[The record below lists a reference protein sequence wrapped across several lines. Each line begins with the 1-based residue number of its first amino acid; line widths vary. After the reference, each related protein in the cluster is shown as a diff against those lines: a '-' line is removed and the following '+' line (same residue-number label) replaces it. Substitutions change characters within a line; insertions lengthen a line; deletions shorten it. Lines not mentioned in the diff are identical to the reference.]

1 MADRLQ
7 KIKELMTLYDQA
19 QRASS
24 ETAKLRKQL
33 VSLLKDAELTKT
45 KFNFGD
51 RNISFHKYND
61 YEKITQRLIRSVIV
75 EKYPNIDA
83 DKFIADLYAARKS
96 RSIDTLR
103 TQVVDKVLS

>member
-7 KIKELMTLYDQA
+7 KIKELMTRYDQA

-24 ETAKLRKQL
+24 EAAKLRRQL
-33 VSLLKDAELTKT
+33 VPLLKDLELTKT

-61 YEKITQRLIRSVIV
+61 YENVTQRLIRSVIT
-75 EKYPNIDA
+75 EKYPGIDPSQ
-83 DKFIADLYAARKS
+83 FIADLYAARKS
-96 RSIDTLR
+96 RSIETLR
-103 TQVVDKVLS
+103 VQTHIKQEE